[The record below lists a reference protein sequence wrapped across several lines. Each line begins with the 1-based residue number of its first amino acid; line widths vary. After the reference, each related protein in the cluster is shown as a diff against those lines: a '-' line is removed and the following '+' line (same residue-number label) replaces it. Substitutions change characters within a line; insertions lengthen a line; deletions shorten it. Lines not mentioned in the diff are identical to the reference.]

1 MIVKESTLTTK
12 TVFSDDGRKLFLL
25 QKCWSTE
32 LPKLCVIMLCAGTA
46 TDYTLDSTNLLVL
59 NNSAALG
66 FGTVDVLNLFSTIGD
81 YSLKQAETEDPEN
94 LDFILTSVENADSI
108 VFCPGVG
115 KIKNKAFI
123 QRSKQVLE
131 ALRPYEAK
139 LYCLTDKDGNA
150 RLQHPLSP
158 AVRTWHLS
166 PLKVSELLPPMEEAQ
181 PVQKKTPKAKRKA
194 SAKQE

>member
-25 QKCWSTE
+25 QKSWSTE

-181 PVQKKTPKAKRKA
+181 PVQKKTPKAKSKA
-194 SAKQE
+194 SKKQE

>member
-12 TVFSDDGRKLFLL
+12 TVFSDDGRKLYLL
-25 QKCWSTE
+25 QKSWNPE
-32 LPKLCVIMLCAGTA
+32 LPKLCVIMLCAGNA
-46 TDYTLDSTNLLVL
+46 TECVLDPTNMYTT
-59 NNSAALG
+59 NNSVALG
-66 FGTVDVLNLFSTIGD
+66 FGSVDALNLFSTIGD
-81 YSLKQAETEDPEN
+81 YSLKQSEAEDTEN
-94 LDFILTSVENADSI
+94 MDFILASAEQADSI

-115 KIKNKAFI
+115 KSKNKAFI

-131 ALRPYEAK
+131 ALRPYESK

-181 PVQKKTPKAKRKA
+181 PVQKKTPKGKSKA
-194 SAKQE
+194 STKQE